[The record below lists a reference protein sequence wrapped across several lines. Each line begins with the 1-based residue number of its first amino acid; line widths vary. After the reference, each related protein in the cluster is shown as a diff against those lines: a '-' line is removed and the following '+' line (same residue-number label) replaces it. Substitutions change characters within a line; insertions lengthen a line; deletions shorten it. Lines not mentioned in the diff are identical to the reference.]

1 MKEQTV
7 IQQLIEEMRKEPLMF
22 AGALFLI
29 NQLKC
34 IEKEKEQII
43 EAFEIGCKFYIPYL
57 DEQKEAADNYY
68 SRKYQNE

>member
-1 MKEQTV
+1 MKEQTA
-7 IQQLIEEMRKEPLMF
+7 IQQLIEKMGKSPLMF
-22 AGALFLI
+22 ASALILI
-29 NQLKC
+29 DSLKC
-34 IEKEKEQII
+34 VEKEKEQII